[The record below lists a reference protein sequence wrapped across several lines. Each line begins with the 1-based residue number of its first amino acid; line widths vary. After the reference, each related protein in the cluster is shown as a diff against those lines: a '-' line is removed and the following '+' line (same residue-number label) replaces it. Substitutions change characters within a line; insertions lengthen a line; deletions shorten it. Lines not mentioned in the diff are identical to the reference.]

1 MIWRVNGNDR
11 ALTAQSRLLL
21 SYTFLVRF
29 TWIFFSVF
37 GHTLSLL
44 DRVIVKSL
52 NITIT
57 LSNFYFPEKL
67 VVAIATTLKF

>member
-1 MIWRVNGNDR
+1 MGMTARSQPSQGFFRVIHFRSG
-11 ALTAQSRLLL
+11 LLG
-21 SYTFLVRF
+21 F
-29 TWIFFSVF
+29 FFSVS
-37 GHTLSLL
+37 GHTLSFL

-52 NITIT
+52 NISIT